1 MSELELAVVPPAIS
15 PGPTTPQ
22 PANVSERRQ
31 ARREN
36 WRLIR
41 ARPGFI
47 IGCMIATFWVLC
59 ALFGSSIAPK
69 SPTKFL
75 AKGNLSPNGTFPFGT
90 DKLGRDILSRVIV
103 GARDVL
109 LVAPAAALIGVVGG
123 TMLGLLMGYKGGRV
137 DAVLSR
143 LVEAVLAMPTI
154 LIALLAITTLG
165 KGRLVIILT
174 VAGLFVPIVARTIR
188 AAVLAERNLDYVT
201 SAKLRGEST
210 LFIVGREILPNVLGP
225 IVVETTVRIGY
236 AIFTVAGLA
245 FLGAGPEQGS
255 PDWGAQVKEARA
267 SLNGGIWWP
276 TVFPALAIASL
287 VIAVNL
293 IADSIQ
299 SVLDA

>member
-1 MSELELAVVPPAIS
+1 MTDAVAPSPVAPVVPS
-15 PGPTTPQ
+15 ST
-22 PANVSERRQ
+22 VSAERRQ
-31 ARREN
+31 ARRET

-41 ARPGFI
+41 RRPGFI
-47 IGCMIATFWVLC
+47 VGCLIAVFWVLC
-59 ALFGSSIAPK
+59 AVLGTAITPK
-69 SPTKFL
+69 DPTKFL
-75 AKGNLSPNGTFPFGT
+75 DKGNIAPNSTFWFGT
-90 DKLGRDILSRVIV
+90 DKLGRDIFSRVMV
-103 GARDVL
+103 GAREVL
-109 LVAPAAALIGVVGG
+109 LVAPPAALIGVCAG
-123 TMLGLLMGYKGGRV
+123 TVLGLFMGYKGGWV
-137 DAVLSR
+137 DAILSR
-143 LVEAVLAMPTI
+143 FVEAVLAMPTI

-174 VAGLFVPIVARTIR
+174 VAGLFTPIVARTIR

-201 SAKLRGEST
+201 AAKLRGEST
-210 LFIVGREILPNVLGP
+210 LFIATREILPNVLGP
-225 IVVETTVRIGY
+225 IIVEATVRIGY

-293 IADSIQ
+293 IADSVQ
-299 SVLDA
+299 SVLEAG

>member
-1 MSELELAVVPPAIS
+1 MTEAIIPGAAAVLPPAAD
-15 PGPTTPQ
+15 PTAPL
-22 PANVSERRQ
+22 SERKQ

-41 ARPGFI
+41 RRPGFI
-47 IGCMIATFWVLC
+47 VGLIISLFWVLC
-59 ALFGSSIAPK
+59 AILGTHIAPK

-75 AKGNLSPNGTFPFGT
+75 AKPNISPNGAFWFGT
-90 DKLGRDILSRVIV
+90 DKLGRDIFARVLV
-103 GARDVL
+103 GAREVL
-109 LVAPAAALIGVVGG
+109 VVAPVAALLGVIGG
-123 TMLGLLMGYKGGRV
+123 TLLGLLMGYKGGLV
-137 DAVLSR
+137 DSVLSR

-154 LIALLAITTLG
+154 LIALLAVTTLG
-165 KGRLVIILT
+165 KSRFVVICT
-174 VAGLFVPIVARTIR
+174 VAALFVPIVSRTVR

-210 LFIVGREILPNVLGP
+210 MFIVGREILPNVLGP
-225 IVVETTVRIGY
+225 IIVETTVRIGY

-255 PDWGAQVKEARA
+255 PDWGAQVNEARQ

-299 SVLDA
+299 SVLEA

>member
-1 MSELELAVVPPAIS
+1 MTDVALPATVS
-15 PGPTTPQ
+15 PAAP
-22 PANVSERRQ
+22 VSERRL

-41 ARPGFI
+41 RRPGFI
-47 IGCMIATFWVLC
+47 VGLVIVLFWVAC
-59 ALFGSSIAPK
+59 AVLGSSIAPK
-69 SPTKFL
+69 SPTRFL
-75 AKGNLSPNGTFPFGT
+75 GKPNISPNGTFWFGT
-90 DKLGRDILSRVIV
+90 DKLGRDVFARVLV

-109 LVAPAAALIGVVGG
+109 VVAPAAALLGVIGG
-123 TMLGLLMGYKGGRV
+123 TILGLLMGYKGGWV
-137 DAVLSR
+137 DGVLSR

-154 LIALLAITTLG
+154 LIALLAVTTLG
-165 KGRLVIILT
+165 KSRLVVIVT
-174 VAGLFVPIVARTIR
+174 VAALFVPIVSRTVR
-188 AAVLAERNLDYVT
+188 AAVLSERNLDYVT

-210 LFIVGREILPNVLGP
+210 AFIITREILPNVIGP
-225 IVVETTVRIGY
+225 IVVEATVRIGY

-255 PDWGAQVKEARA
+255 PDWGAQVNEARQ

-293 IADSIQ
+293 IADSVQ

>member
-1 MSELELAVVPPAIS
+1 MTEALTTPVVAMSE
-15 PGPTTPQ
+15 
-22 PANVSERRQ
+22 RKQ

-41 ARPGFI
+41 RRPGFI
-47 IGCMIATFWVLC
+47 VGCLIAGFWVLC
-59 ALFGSSIAPK
+59 AVMGSSIAPK
-69 SPTKFL
+69 DPTAFKRG
-75 AKGNLSPNGTFPFGT
+75 AGNKPPSAEFWFGT
-90 DKLGRDILSRVIV
+90 DKLGRDIFSRVLV
-103 GARDVL
+103 GAREVL
-109 LVAPAAALIGVVGG
+109 LVAPPAAIIGVIGG
-123 TMLGLLMGYKGGRV
+123 TALGLLMGYKGGWV

-143 LVEAVLAMPTI
+143 CVEAVLAMPTI

-165 KGRLVIILT
+165 KGRLVIIFT
-174 VAGLFVPIVARTIR
+174 VAGLFIPIVARTIR

-210 LFIVGREILPNVLGP
+210 MFIVGREILPNVLGP
-225 IVVETTVRIGY
+225 IIVEATVRIGY

-255 PDWGAQVKEARA
+255 PDWGAQVKEARS
-267 SLNGGIWWP
+267 SLNAGTWWP

-293 IADSIQ
+293 IADSVQ
-299 SVLDA
+299 SVLEA